1 MTRAR
6 QNARKAR
13 DSIDFEL
20 LARELVRTL
29 RGRRSQVA
37 FSRRLGFGTNVVYA
51 WESGRR
57 WPTASLFFRAAALA
71 KVDLR
76 AVLERFTTGPAPEPA
91 IDLTAREGVAAF
103 LATVRGGIPIVDV
116 ARRSGMSRY
125 AVMRYLSGGAEPR
138 LPDLL
143 RAIEACS
150 LRVLDFVALFAD
162 PARLESTA
170 QRWRTVQAQRRVVFD
185 HPWVAAVLRAM
196 ELPSY
201 RTLAAH
207 EPGRI
212 AESLGIDVREE
223 QACIEALA
231 AAGQIRREGH
241 RWLTSDAVTV
251 DTRPDPGPERK
262 LKAFW
267 ARVGLERLSAGREGL
282 FSFNVFTVSEADLG
296 RLRDLHRSYFRT
308 LRNIVAASTPAE
320 RVVVANVQL
329 FALDEPAS
337 R

>member
-1 MTRAR
+1 MARAR
-6 QNARKAR
+6 RSAQNPS

-71 KVDLR
+71 M
-76 AVLERFTTGPAPEPA
+76 
-91 IDLTAREGVAAF
+91 IDLGAGLVRFIPGAAPPPQLDLGTREGVASF
-103 LATVRGGIPIVDV
+103 LAAIRGGVPIVDV
-116 ARRSGMSRY
+116 ARRAGMSRY
-125 AVMRYLSGGAEPR
+125 AVMRYLGGGAEPR

-150 LRVLDFVALFAD
+150 LRLLDFVALFVD
-162 PARLESTA
+162 PARLDSTA
-170 QRWRTVQAQRRVVFD
+170 RRWRIVQAQRRVVFD
-185 HPWVAAVLRAM
+185 RPWVAAVLRAM

-201 RTLAAH
+201 RALPAH

-212 AESLGIDVREE
+212 ARSLGIEVREE
-223 QACIEALA
+223 EACIEALA
-231 AAGQIRREGH
+231 AAGQIRREGR
-241 RWLTSDAVTV
+241 RWVTSDAVTV
-251 DTRPDPGPERK
+251 DTRPDPAAERK

-267 ARVGLERLSAGREGL
+267 AKVGLERLSAGHEGL
-282 FSFNVFTVSEADLG
+282 FSFNVFTVSEVDLE

-308 LRNIVAASTPAE
+308 LRNIVAASSPAE
-320 RVVVANVQL
+320 RAVVANVQL
-329 FALDEPAS
+329 FALDEPS
-337 R
+337 PR